1 MEKIFECLPNKV
13 FLFGRRNLFFK
24 TTTLERYNTNKSKI
38 NGTNGVK
45 NITKFSK
52 LHFFFRFQHTVT
64 HQIIAPSSILIA
76 MNGLFPLTNKN
87 IWQSKLSP
95 QLETR
100 YLFVEN

>member
-1 MEKIFECLPNKV
+1 MENFCERLPYKV
-13 FLFGRRNLFFK
+13 FLFGRKNLFFK

-52 LHFFFRFQHTVT
+52 LHFFLFQHTVT

-76 MNGLFPLTNKN
+76 MNGFFSLTNKN